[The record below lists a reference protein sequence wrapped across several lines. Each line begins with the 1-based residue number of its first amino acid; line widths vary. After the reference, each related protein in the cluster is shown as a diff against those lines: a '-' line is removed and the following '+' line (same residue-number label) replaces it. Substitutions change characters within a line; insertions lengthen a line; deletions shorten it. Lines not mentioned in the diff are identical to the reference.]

1 MLVAAAAV
9 IVVGV
14 GLGELHFGLLLFI
27 PVVYGSGLAAGIAAL
42 LIFAAFILF
51 AVSFGRT
58 AEEHAGPESTYSGDR
73 REAAT
78 AVRKGVGGVIFIGP
92 IPIIFGSDRKIAG
105 YMMILA
111 VVILVLLVI
120 ALLAGFL

>member
-1 MLVAAAAV
+1 MLVAAAVFIAA
-9 IVVGV
+9 GV

-51 AVSFGRT
+51 AVSFGRGI
-58 AEEHAGPESTYSGDR
+58 EEHADLENTNTGER
-73 REAAT
+73 REQAT

-92 IPIIFGSDRKIAG
+92 IPIIFGGDRKIAG

>member
-1 MLVAAAAV
+1 MLAAAAAV
-9 IVVGV
+9 IAAGV

-27 PVVYGSGLAAGIAAL
+27 PVVYGSGLAAGIAVL
-42 LIFAAFILF
+42 LVFAAFILF
-51 AVSFGRT
+51 AVAFGRGIEERADLESSYS
-58 AEEHAGPESTYSGDR
+58 AER
-73 REAAT
+73 RERTT

-92 IPIIFGSDRKIAG
+92 LPIIFGSDRKIAG